1 MSKRKTERL
10 LGLVVCLLSTTR
22 YLTADQIRQAVPGY
36 PEPDDLFKRMF
47 ERDKEDLRDLGVPL
61 ETGLNHPFDEDLG
74 YRIRQQAYELPELR
88 LEADEAAVL
97 GLAARV
103 WRRAELA
110 GAAAGALLK
119 LRAAG
124 IDTAGPD
131 AADERP
137 SAQGIEPRLGTP
149 EPAFGPLWEAVR
161 DRRPV
166 TFSYRAAGR
175 SDAQR
180 RELAPWGVVNRHGRW
195 YVAGRDRGRDATR
208 VFRLSRIARPGKF
221 CGPAGSGARPD
232 GGGGRGLSRVAGPV
246 KFCGPAGSVTVQDG
260 VDVRELVRDWDTV
273 PAPEHTAVLRV
284 RAGTGVGLRRHA
296 VSVHPDGS
304 PDWDLVTTRFGDV
317 GWFADYAASFGSDAV
332 VLDPPDLR
340 EAVIRRLKGVLA

>member
-10 LGLVVCLLSTTR
+10 LGLVVCLLSTRR
-22 YLTADQIRQAVPGY
+22 YLTAEQIRAAVPGY
-36 PEPDDLFKRMF
+36 PEQDDLFKRMF
-47 ERDKEDLRDLGVPL
+47 ERDKEDLRELGVPL
-61 ETGLNHPFDEDLG
+61 ETGVNHPFDEDPG
-74 YRIRQQAYELPELR
+74 YRIRQDAYELPELR

-124 IDTAGPD
+124 IDTDPEGLD
-131 AADERP
+131 GSDEH
-137 SAQGIEPRLGTP
+137 SAVPQGIEPRLGTP

-175 SDAQR
+175 SDPQR
-180 RELAPWGVVNRHGRW
+180 RELEPWGVVNRHGRW
-195 YVAGRDRGRDATR
+195 YVAGWDRGRNATR
-208 VFRLSRIARPGKF
+208 VFRLGRIE
-221 CGPAGSGARPD
+221 
-232 GGGGRGLSRVAGPV
+232 GPV
-246 KFCGPAGSVTVQDG
+246 KFCGPSGRVTVPEG
-260 VDVRELVRDWDTV
+260 TDVREIVRDWDS
-273 PAPEHTAVLRV
+273 APTREHTALLRV
-284 RAGTGVGLRRHA
+284 RAGAGVGLRRHA
-296 VSVHPDGS
+296 VSVRPDDTAKG
-304 PDWDLVTTRFGDV
+304 WDLITARFGDL
-317 GWFADYAASFGSDAV
+317 GWFADYAASFGPDVV

>member
-10 LGLVVCLLSTTR
+10 LSLVVCLLSTRR
-22 YLTADQIRQAVPGY
+22 YLSADQIRSAVPGY
-36 PEPDDLFKRMF
+36 PEQDDLFKRMF
-47 ERDKEDLRDLGVPL
+47 ERDKEDLRELGVPL
-61 ETGLNHPFDEDLG
+61 ETGLNHPFDDDPG

-124 IDTAGPD
+124 IDAGSLD
-131 AADERP
+131 GSDEDP

-149 EPAFGPLWEAVR
+149 EAAFGPLWEAVR

-175 SDAQR
+175 SDPQR
-180 RELAPWGVVNRHGRW
+180 RELEPWGVVNRHGRW

-208 VFRLSRIARPGKF
+208 VFRLGRI
-221 CGPAGSGARPD
+221 
-232 GGGGRGLSRVAGPV
+232 AGPV
-246 KFCGPAGSVTVQDG
+246 KFCGPAGSVTVPDG
-260 VDVRELVRDWDTV
+260 TDVRELVSDWDSE
-273 PAPEHTAVLRV
+273 PERTAVLRV
-284 RAGTGVGLRRHA
+284 RTGAGVGLRRHA
-296 VSVHPDGS
+296 VSVRADGTETG
-304 PDWDLVTTRFGDV
+304 WELVTTHFTDV
-317 GWFADYAASFGSDAV
+317 GWFADYAAWFGPDVV

>member
-10 LGLVVCLLSTTR
+10 LGLVVCLLSTRR
-22 YLTADQIRQAVPGY
+22 YLTAEQIRAAVPGY
-36 PEPDDLFKRMF
+36 PEQDDLFKRMF
-47 ERDKEDLRDLGVPL
+47 ERDKEDLRELGVPL
-61 ETGLNHPFDEDLG
+61 ETGVNHPFDEDPG
-74 YRIRQQAYELPELR
+74 YRIRQQAYQLPELR

-124 IDTAGPD
+124 IDAGTGTGGDD
-131 AADERP
+131 AHSP
-137 SAQGIEPRLGTP
+137 VPYGIEPRLGAS

-175 SDAQR
+175 SDPQR
-180 RELAPWGVVNRHGRW
+180 RELEPWGVVNRHGRW
-195 YVAGRDRGRDATR
+195 YVAGWDRAREATR
-208 VFRLSRIARPGKF
+208 VFRLGRI
-221 CGPAGSGARPD
+221 
-232 GGGGRGLSRVAGPV
+232 AGPV
-246 KFCGPAGSVTVQDG
+246 KFSGPAGRVTVPEG
-260 VDVRELVRDWDTV
+260 VDVREMVSDWDS
-273 PAPEHTAVLRV
+273 APVQEHTALLRV
-284 RAGTGVGLRRHA
+284 RAGSGVGLRRNA
-296 VSVHPDGS
+296 VSVRADEETPG
-304 PDWDLVTTRFGDV
+304 WDLVTTRFADP
-317 GWFADYAASFGSDAV
+317 GWFADYAASFGPDAI

>member
-10 LGLVVCLLSTTR
+10 LGLVVCLLSTKR
-22 YLTADQIRQAVPGY
+22 YLTAEQIRAAVPGY
-36 PEPDDLFKRMF
+36 PEQDDLFKRMF
-47 ERDKEDLRDLGVPL
+47 ERDKEDLRELGVPL
-61 ETGLNHPFDEDLG
+61 ETGVNHPFDEDPG
-74 YRIRQQAYELPELR
+74 YRIRQQAYQLPELR

-124 IDTAGPD
+124 IDAGLD
-131 AADERP
+131 GGDDENSP
-137 SAQGIEPRLGTP
+137 VAPGIEPHLGAP

-175 SDAQR
+175 SDPQR
-180 RELAPWGVVNRHGRW
+180 RELEPWGVVNRHGRW

-208 VFRLSRIARPGKF
+208 VFRLDRI
-221 CGPAGSGARPD
+221 
-232 GGGGRGLSRVAGPV
+232 AGPV
-246 KFCGPAGSVTVQDG
+246 KFSGPAGQVTVPDG
-260 VDVRELVRDWDTV
+260 VDVREMVRGRDS
-273 PAPEHTAVLRV
+273 APVREHTAVLRV
-284 RAGTGVGLRRHA
+284 RAGAGVGLRRHA
-296 VSVHPDGS
+296 VSVRADEETPG
-304 PDWDLVTTRFGDV
+304 WDLVTTRFADL
-317 GWFADYAASFGSDAV
+317 GWFADYAAWFGPDAI

>member
-175 SDAQR
+175 SDPQR
-180 RELAPWGVVNRHGRW
+180 RELEPWGVVNRHGRW

-208 VFRLSRIARPGKF
+208 VFRLSRIA
-221 CGPAGSGARPD
+221 
-232 GGGGRGLSRVAGPV
+232 GPV
-246 KFCGPAGSVTVQDG
+246 KFCGPAGSVTVPDG

-317 GWFADYAASFGSDAV
+317 GWFADYTASFGSDAV

>member
-1 MSKRKTERL
+1 
-10 LGLVVCLLSTTR
+10 V
-22 YLTADQIRQAVPGY
+22 
-36 PEPDDLFKRMF
+36 
-47 ERDKEDLRDLGVPL
+47 
-61 ETGLNHPFDEDLG
+61 
-74 YRIRQQAYELPELR
+74 
-88 LEADEAAVL
+88 AAVL

-103 WRRAELA
+103 GRRAALA

-124 IDTAGPD
+124 ID
-131 AADERP
+131 AASLDETDEHP

-175 SDAQR
+175 SDPQR
-180 RELAPWGVVNRHGRW
+180 RELEPWGVVNRHGRW

-208 VFRLSRIARPGKF
+208 VFRLGRI
-221 CGPAGSGARPD
+221 
-232 GGGGRGLSRVAGPV
+232 AGPV
-246 KFCGPAGSVTVQDG
+246 KFCGPAGSVTVPDG
-260 VDVRELVRDWDTV
+260 TDVRALVSDWDPV
-273 PAPEHTAVLRV
+273 PAPERTAVLRV
-284 RAGTGVGLRRHA
+284 RSGAGVGLRRHA
-296 VSVHPDGS
+296 VSVRPEG
-304 PDWDLVTTRFGDV
+304 PEPGWDLVTARFADV
-317 GWFADYAASFGSDAV
+317 GWFADTTASFGPDVV

>member
-10 LGLVVCLLSTTR
+10 LGLVVCLLSTGR

-110 GAAAGALLK
+110 GAVAGALLK

-124 IDTAGPD
+124 IDTTDPD
-131 AADERP
+131 SGERP
-137 SAQGIEPRLGTP
+137 SRPGIEPRLGRP

-175 SDAQR
+175 SDPQR
-180 RELAPWGVVNRHGRW
+180 RELEPWGVVNRHGRW

-208 VFRLSRIARPGKF
+208 VFRLGRI
-221 CGPAGSGARPD
+221 
-232 GGGGRGLSRVAGPV
+232 AGPV
-246 KFCGPAGSVTVQDG
+246 KFCGPPGSVTVPDG
-260 VDVRELVRDWDTV
+260 TEVRELVRGRDSV
-273 PAPEHTAVLRV
+273 AAPERTAVLRV
-284 RAGTGVGLRRHA
+284 RAGAGVGLRRNA
-296 VSVHPDGS
+296 VSVQPDG
-304 PDWDLVTTRFGDV
+304 DWDLLTTRFEDV

>member
-10 LGLVVCLLSTTR
+10 LGLVVCLLSTRR
-22 YLTADQIRQAVPGY
+22 YLTADQIRAAVPGY
-36 PEPDDLFKRMF
+36 PEQDDLFKRMF

-61 ETGLNHPFDEDLG
+61 ETGLNHPFDDDPG

-103 WRRAELA
+103 WQRAELA

-124 IDTAGPD
+124 IDAV
-131 AADERP
+131 DEHLAP
-137 SAQGIEPRLGTP
+137 QGIEPRLSSTP

-175 SDAQR
+175 SEPQR
-180 RELAPWGVVNRHGRW
+180 RELEPWGVVNRHGRW
-195 YVAGRDRGRDATR
+195 YVAGWDRGRNATR
-208 VFRLSRIARPGKF
+208 VFRLGRIA
-221 CGPAGSGARPD
+221 GA
-232 GGGGRGLSRVAGPV
+232 V
-246 KFCGPAGSVTVQDG
+246 KFCGPAGSVTVPDG
-260 VDVRELVRDWDTV
+260 ADVRELVRDWDST
-273 PAPEHTAVLRV
+273 PAREHTAVLRV
-284 RAGTGVGLRRHA
+284 RSGAGVGLRQHA
-296 VSVHPDGS
+296 VSVHPDDE
-304 PDWDLVTTRFGDV
+304 PAAADWDVVTTRFADV
-317 GWFADYAASFGSDAV
+317 GSFADYAASFGPDVV

-340 EAVIRRLKGVLA
+340 EAVIARLKGVLA

>member
-22 YLTADQIRQAVPGY
+22 YLTADQIREAVPGY
-36 PEPDDLFKRMF
+36 PEPDELFKRMF

-61 ETGLNHPFDEDLG
+61 ETGLNHPFDEDPG

-124 IDTAGPD
+124 IEAGED
-131 AADERP
+131 RP
-137 SAQGIEPRLGTP
+137 SPQGIEPRLGTP

-166 TFSYRAAGR
+166 IFSYRAAGR
-175 SDAQR
+175 SDPQR
-180 RELAPWGVVNRHGRW
+180 RELEPWGVVNRHGRW

-208 VFRLSRIARPGKF
+208 VFRLSRIA
-221 CGPAGSGARPD
+221 
-232 GGGGRGLSRVAGPV
+232 GPV
-246 KFCGPAGSVTVQDG
+246 KFCGPPGSVTVPDG
-260 VDVRELVRDWDTV
+260 TDVRELVRDWDAA
-273 PAPEHTAVLRV
+273 PAPDRTAVLRV
-284 RAGTGVGLRRHA
+284 RAGACGSTRSRCVRTIPSPAGTRSRRA
-296 VSVHPDGS
+296 SPTWAGS
-304 PDWDLVTTRFGDV
+304 GTTRP
-317 GWFADYAASFGSDAV
+317 GSD
-332 VLDPPDLR
+332 LTWWSWTLPTCGTP
-340 EAVIRRLKGVLA
+340 

>member
-10 LGLVVCLLSTTR
+10 LGLVVCLLSTRR
-22 YLTADQIRQAVPGY
+22 YLTAEQIREAVPGY
-36 PEPDDLFKRMF
+36 PEQDELFKRMF

-61 ETGLNHPFDEDLG
+61 ETGVNHPFDDDPG
-74 YRIRQQAYELPELR
+74 YRIRQQAYQLPELR

-124 IDTAGPD
+124 ID
-131 AADERP
+131 ADPETLDEHSP
-137 SAQGIEPRLGTP
+137 VPQGIEPRLGTP

-175 SDAQR
+175 SDPQR
-180 RELAPWGVVNRHGRW
+180 RELEPWGVVNRHGRW
-195 YVAGRDRGRDATR
+195 YVAGYDTDRDAAR
-208 VFRLSRIARPGKF
+208 VFRLSRIEGEEI
-221 CGPAGSGARPD
+221 
-232 GGGGRGLSRVAGPV
+232 GRAHV
-246 KFCGPAGSVTVQDG
+246 
-260 VDVRELVRDWDTV
+260 
-273 PAPEHTAVLRV
+273 
-284 RAGTGVGLRRHA
+284 
-296 VSVHPDGS
+296 
-304 PDWDLVTTRFGDV
+304 
-317 GWFADYAASFGSDAV
+317 
-332 VLDPPDLR
+332 
-340 EAVIRRLKGVLA
+340 

>member
-10 LGLVVCLLSTTR
+10 LGLVVCLLSTGR
-22 YLTADQIRQAVPGY
+22 YLTAEQIRAAVPGY
-36 PEPDDLFKRMF
+36 PEQDDLFKRMF
-47 ERDKEDLRDLGVPL
+47 ERDKEDIRELGVPL
-61 ETGLNHPFDEDLG
+61 ETGVNHPFDDDPG
-74 YRIRQQAYELPELR
+74 YRIRQQAYQLPELR

-124 IDTAGPD
+124 IDAGPD
-131 AADERP
+131 GSDERSP
-137 SAQGIEPRLGTP
+137 VPQGIEPRLGTP

-175 SDAQR
+175 SDPQR
-180 RELAPWGVVNRHGRW
+180 RELEPWGVVNRHGRW
-195 YVAGRDRGRDATR
+195 YVAGWDRGRDAVR
-208 VFRLSRIARPGKF
+208 VFRLGRI
-221 CGPAGSGARPD
+221 
-232 GGGGRGLSRVAGPV
+232 AGPV
-246 KFCGPAGSVTVQDG
+246 KFSGPAGRVTVPEG
-260 VDVRELVRDWDTV
+260 TDVRELVRDWDSA
-273 PAPEHTAVLRV
+273 PAQEHPALLRV
-284 RAGTGVGLRRHA
+284 RAGAGLGLRRHA
-296 VSVHPDGS
+296 VSVRADEAAEG
-304 PDWDLVTTRFGDV
+304 WDLVTTRFADL
-317 GWFADYAASFGSDAV
+317 GWFADYAAWFGADAV

-340 EAVIRRLKGVLA
+340 EAVIRRLKGALA

>member
-22 YLTADQIRQAVPGY
+22 YLTAEQVRQAVPGY
-36 PEPDDLFKRMF
+36 PEQDELFKRMF

-61 ETGLNHPFDEDLG
+61 ETGVNHPFDDDPG
-74 YRIRQQAYELPELR
+74 YRIRQQAYQLPELR

-124 IDTAGPD
+124 IDAGPENPMGPD
-131 AADERP
+131 GGDEHSP
-137 SAQGIEPRLGTP
+137 VPQGIEPRLGTP

-175 SDAQR
+175 SDPQR
-180 RELAPWGVVNRHGRW
+180 RELEPWGVVNRHGRW
-195 YVAGRDRGRDATR
+195 YVAGWDRGRNAIR
-208 VFRLSRIARPGKF
+208 VFRLGRI
-221 CGPAGSGARPD
+221 SGA
-232 GGGGRGLSRVAGPV
+232 V
-246 KFCGPAGSVTVQDG
+246 KFCGP
-260 VDVRELVRDWDTV
+260 
-273 PAPEHTAVLRV
+273 
-284 RAGTGVGLRRHA
+284 VGADDQQVGH
-296 VSVHPDGS
+296 SS
-304 PDWDLVTTRFGDV
+304 PPSSW
-317 GWFADYAASFGSDAV
+317 
-332 VLDPPDLR
+332 
-340 EAVIRRLKGVLA
+340 

>member
-10 LGLVVCLLSTTR
+10 LGLVVCLLSTSR
-22 YLTADQIRQAVPGY
+22 YLSADQIRQAVPGY
-36 PEPDDLFKRMF
+36 PEQDDLFKRMF

-61 ETGLNHPFDEDLG
+61 ETGLNHPFDDDPG

-103 WRRAELA
+103 WQRAELA

-124 IDTAGPD
+124 MD
-131 AADERP
+131 AADEQP
-137 SAQGIEPRLGTP
+137 VPQVIEPRVGTP

-161 DRRPV
+161 DHRPV

-175 SDAQR
+175 SEPQR
-180 RELAPWGVVNRHGRW
+180 RELEPWGVVNRHGRW
-195 YVAGRDRGRDATR
+195 YVAGWDRGRDDTR
-208 VFRLSRIARPGKF
+208 VFRLGRIA
-221 CGPAGSGARPD
+221 GA
-232 GGGGRGLSRVAGPV
+232 V
-246 KFCGPAGSVTVQDG
+246 KFCGPPGSVTVPDG
-260 VDVRELVRDWDTV
+260 ADVRELVRDWDSA
-273 PAPEHTAVLRV
+273 PALEHTAVLRV
-284 RAGTGVGLRRHA
+284 RSGTGVGLRQHA
-296 VSVHPDGS
+296 VSVRADETGPAG
-304 PDWDLVTTRFGDV
+304 WDLVTTRFAEV
-317 GWFADYAASFGSDAV
+317 GYFADYAASFGPDAV

-340 EAVIRRLKGVLA
+340 EAVIARLKGVLA

>member
-10 LGLVVCLLSTTR
+10 LGLVVCLLSTRR
-22 YLTADQIRQAVPGY
+22 YLSADQIRAAVPGY
-36 PEPDDLFKRMF
+36 PEQDDLFKRMF
-47 ERDKEDLRDLGVPL
+47 ERDKEDLRELGVPL
-61 ETGLNHPFDEDLG
+61 ETGLNHPFDDDPG

-88 LEADEAAVL
+88 LETDEAAVL

-124 IDTAGPD
+124 IDAGSLD
-131 AADERP
+131 GSDERP

-175 SDAQR
+175 SDPQR
-180 RELAPWGVVNRHGRW
+180 RELEPWGVVNRHGRW

-208 VFRLSRIARPGKF
+208 VFRLGRI
-221 CGPAGSGARPD
+221 
-232 GGGGRGLSRVAGPV
+232 AGPV
-246 KFCGPAGSVTVQDG
+246 KFCGPAGSVTVPDG
-260 VDVRELVRDWDTV
+260 TDVRELVRDWDSV
-273 PAPEHTAVLRV
+273 PAPERTAVLRV
-284 RAGTGVGLRRHA
+284 RTGAGVGLRRHA
-296 VSVHPDGS
+296 VSVRADDTEQG
-304 PDWDLVTTRFGDV
+304 WDLVTTRFADV
-317 GWFADYAASFGSDAV
+317 GWFADYAAWFGPDVV

>member
-10 LGLVVCLLSTTR
+10 LGLVVCLLSTSR
-22 YLTADQIRQAVPGY
+22 YLTAEQIRAAVPGY
-36 PEPDDLFKRMF
+36 PDNEDLFKRMF

-61 ETGLNHPFDEDLG
+61 ETGLNHPFDEEAG
-74 YRIRQQAYELPELR
+74 YRILQQAYELPELR

-124 IDTAGPD
+124 V
-131 AADERP
+131 E
-137 SAQGIEPRLGTP
+137 SAVEIPGQQDVEPRLGTP

-166 TFSYRAAGR
+166 SFLYRAAGR
-175 SDAQR
+175 SEPQQ
-180 RELAPWGVVNRHGRW
+180 RELEPWGVVNRKGRW
-195 YVAGRDRGRDATR
+195 YVAGWDRGRQATR
-208 VFRLSRIARPGKF
+208 VFRLSRIE
-221 CGPAGSGARPD
+221 GA
-232 GGGGRGLSRVAGPV
+232 V
-246 KFCGPAGSVTVQDG
+246 KFCGPPGKVTVPAG
-260 VDVRELVRDWDTV
+260 TDVRELVRDWDSV
-273 PAPEHTAVLRV
+273 PAREHTAVLRV
-284 RAGTGVGLRRHA
+284 RAGAGVGLRRHA
-296 VSVHPDGS
+296 E
-304 PDWDLVTTRFGDV
+304 VTTGVEPGWDEVTTQYGDV
-317 GWFADYAASFGSDAV
+317 AWFADYAASFGPDVV

-340 EAVIRRLKGVLA
+340 EAVIARLKGVLA

>member
-10 LGLVVCLLSTTR
+10 LGLVVCLLSTRR

-61 ETGLNHPFDEDLG
+61 ETGLNHPFDDDLG

-103 WRRAELA
+103 WQRAALE

-124 IDTAGPD
+124 MEAGDDHP
-131 AADERP
+131 AP
-137 SAQGIEPRLGTP
+137 QGIEPRLGTP

-166 TFSYRAAGR
+166 TFSHRAAGR
-175 SDAQR
+175 SEPQR
-180 RELAPWGVVNRHGRW
+180 RELEPWGVVNRHGRW
-195 YVAGRDRGRDATR
+195 YVAGWDRGRNDTR
-208 VFRLSRIARPGKF
+208 VFRLSRIA
-221 CGPAGSGARPD
+221 GA
-232 GGGGRGLSRVAGPV
+232 V
-246 KFCGPAGSVTVQDG
+246 KFCGPPHSVTVPDG
-260 VDVRELVRDWDTV
+260 ADVRELVRDWDS
-273 PAPEHTAVLRV
+273 PAREHTALLRV
-284 RAGTGVGLRRHA
+284 RSGAGVGLRQHA
-296 VSVHPDGS
+296 VSVRPDETG
-304 PDWDLVTTRFGDV
+304 PPGWDLVTTRFADV
-317 GWFADYAASFGSDAV
+317 GSFADYAASFGPDAV

-340 EAVIRRLKGVLA
+340 EAVIARLKGVLA

>member
-10 LGLVVCLLSTTR
+10 LGLVVCLLSTKR
-22 YLTADQIRQAVPGY
+22 YLTAEQIRAAVPGY
-36 PEPDDLFKRMF
+36 PEQDDLFKRMF

-61 ETGLNHPFDEDLG
+61 ETGVNHPFDEDPG
-74 YRIRQQAYELPELR
+74 YRIRQQAYQLPELR

-124 IDTAGPD
+124 IDAGLD
-131 AADERP
+131 GGDDENSP
-137 SAQGIEPRLGTP
+137 VAPGIEPHLGAP

-175 SDAQR
+175 SDPQR
-180 RELAPWGVVNRHGRW
+180 RELEPWGVVNRHGRW
-195 YVAGRDRGRDATR
+195 YVREMVRGRDSA
-208 VFRLSRIARPGKF
+208 
-221 CGPAGSGARPD
+221 
-232 GGGGRGLSRVAGPV
+232 PV
-246 KFCGPAGSVTVQDG
+246 
-260 VDVRELVRDWDTV
+260 R
-273 PAPEHTAVLRV
+273 EHTAVLRV
-284 RAGTGVGLRRHA
+284 RAGAGVGLRRHA
-296 VSVHPDGS
+296 VSVRADEETPG
-304 PDWDLVTTRFGDV
+304 WDLVTTRFADL
-317 GWFADYAASFGSDAV
+317 GWFADYAAWFGPDAI